1 MNAPLPSLLLPRSAT
16 SLLAALAASSNAAL
30 RVAIAPALVQPLFDH
45 VLQQGDLAALPRVLI
60 VGALVVTAGSLAL
73 WAQDVLFGRLAAQL
87 GARWREGVYQR
98 LLQREGLEGES
109 SSGGLASRLIS
120 DLKEVEVYVQ
130 YGLGSLVAE
139 SLTAMFIVAVLFY
152 LNPLVTL
159 VVLGL
164 ALPLGAAL
172 WWVGR
177 KIERQAE
184 RAQAATEEVGAHVQE
199 GLKHLEVAR
208 AFGLERF
215 FLARLAPSNQRA
227 ERAQRRRALWAGLQT
242 PLAQVLGFGLI
253 AALLVL
259 LTGSVAT
266 GRMSLGEVTAYL
278 TLLALLATPAQL
290 LPRAYALLQGAK
302 AANRRLTALTS
313 SPPTPQRREGP
324 PPSSTAPQAT
334 LELRDLSFDYGKG
347 PVLTSVSLELC
358 APGLVAI
365 TGESGSGKSTLL
377 RLLLRLL
384 HPTSGA
390 IFLQG
395 EPLAALPDAAL
406 RQRIGYVPQETALLR
421 ASVRENL
428 TLGRAT
434 DDAALWRVLAAVR
447 LDEAIGA
454 LPGGLDYPLREDGAG
469 LSGGQRQRLAVAR
482 ALLGEPDIL
491 LLDEPSANLDAE
503 SERTLQETLK
513 AQAKARLVIV
523 VAHRAALVE
532 AAQRVYRLERGELRA
547 ITRGA
552 LT

>member
-1 MNAPLPSLLLPRSAT
+1 L
-16 SLLAALAASSNAAL
+16 NAAL

-120 DLKEVEVYVQ
+120 DLKEIEVYVQ

-159 VVLGL
+159 AVLGL

-184 RAQAATEEVGAHVQE
+184 RAQAATEEVGAQVQE

-215 FLARLAPSNQRA
+215 FLARLAPSNQQA

-259 LTGSVAT
+259 LTGSVAA

-324 PPSSTAPQAT
+324 PSSPTAPQAT
-334 LELRDLSFDYGKG
+334 LELHDLSFAYGKG
-347 PVLTSVSLELC
+347 PVLDCVSLELH
-358 APGLVAI
+358 APGLIAV

-390 IFLQG
+390 IFVQG

-421 ASVRENL
+421 ASVRNNL
-428 TLGRAT
+428 TLGRAAG
-434 DDAALWRVLAAVR
+434 DAALWRALAAVR
-447 LDEAIGA
+447 LDEAIAA

-513 AQAKARLVIV
+513 AQAKVRLVIV
-523 VAHRAALVE
+523 VAHRVALVE
-532 AAQRVYRLERGELRA
+532 AAHQVYRLERGKLRA
-547 ITRGA
+547 ITREA